1 MDISYSSHPNP
12 KPFYVVLAICFLFLA
27 NNNKVNAAK
36 VTSFNFTKFSTSN
49 PSITLQGSSEILGN
63 GVLAL
68 TNRENP
74 VSNTGRV
81 LYATPVTIWDKA
93 TGNVAS
99 FVTSFSFVVEDAE
112 GDYISADGIIFFL
125 APQDT
130 EIPNNSSGG
139 FLGVVDSSNALNQ
152 FVGVEFDTYTNE
164 WDPDSAHVG
173 IDVNSLISLK
183 TVKWNRVSGSLVR
196 VSIIYD
202 SLSKTLS
209 VSVTNKNGRI
219 TTVSQVVDLKAV
231 LPEKVRVGLSAT
243 TTTGGVEA
251 HDIYSWSFTSNL
263 ETTTSSTMNNIAT
276 YA

>member
-1 MDISYSSHPNP
+1 MPLPSYC
-12 KPFYVVLAICFLFLA
+12 ITI
-27 NNNKVNAAK
+27 NNKVNAAK
-36 VTSFNFTKFSTSN
+36 VISFNFTKFSKNS
-49 PSITLQGSSEILGN
+49 PRITLQGNSKILGD

-68 TNRENP
+68 TSSENP

-81 LYATPVTIWDKA
+81 LYATPVTIWEKA
-93 TGNVAS
+93 IGNNAS

-112 GDYISADGIIFFL
+112 GDYNPADEIIFF
-125 APQDT
+125 
-130 EIPNNSSGG
+130 
-139 FLGVVDSSNALNQ
+139 VRK
-152 FVGVEFDTYTNE
+152 EFDTYTNE

-173 IDVNSLISLK
+173 IDDVNSLISLK

-202 SLSKTLS
+202 SLFKTLS
-209 VSVTNKNGRI
+209 IFVTNKNGRI

-243 TTTGGVEA
+243 TTGGGVEA
-251 HDIYSWSFTSNL
+251 HDIYLWSFTSNL
-263 ETTTSSTMNNIAT
+263 ETTTSSTMNIAR

>member
-1 MDISYSSHPNP
+1 MAISCSNHPNP
-12 KPFYVVLAICFLFLA
+12 KPFCVVL
-27 NNNKVNAAK
+27 VNAAK
-36 VTSFNFTKFSTSN
+36 VISFNFTKFSKNS
-49 PSITLQGSSEILGN
+49 PSITLQGNSKILGD

-68 TNRENP
+68 TSSENP

-81 LYATPVTIWDKA
+81 LYATPVTIWEKA
-93 TGNVAS
+93 IGNNAS

-112 GDYISADGIIFFL
+112 GDYNPADEIIFF
-125 APQDT
+125 T
-130 EIPNNSSGG
+130 PNFPTTRDSSGR
-139 FLGVVDSSNALNQ
+139 FLGVVNGSNAFNQ

-173 IDVNSLISLK
+173 IDDVNSLISLK

-202 SLSKTLS
+202 SLFKTLS
-209 VSVTNKNGRI
+209 IFVTNKNGRI

-243 TTTGGVEA
+243 TTGGGVEA
-251 HDIYSWSFTSNL
+251 HDIYLWSFTSNL
-263 ETTTSSTMNNIAT
+263 ETTTSSTMNIAR